1 MTEAR
6 FAAATVLIASLAI
19 LGAAL
24 GFQYL
29 GGLEPC
35 ALCHWQRYP
44 YVATI
49 VIGALAFGMST
60 VRPEPR
66 RAIAALVALASAL
79 FLAGMGVSAFHVGVE
94 QGWWEG
100 LATCGAPRGPARD
113 IEELRR
119 MLLGQKV
126 VRCDEI
132 AWSLFGISMAGYN
145 FLLSLALAGFAFI
158 AAWNL
163 LAAPSP
169 R

>member
-1 MTEAR
+1 MTETR
-6 FAAATVLIASLAI
+6 FAAATVLLASLAI

-29 GGLEPC
+29 AGIEPC

-49 VIGALAFGMST
+49 VLGALALGMST
-60 VRPEPR
+60 VRPEPTP
-66 RAIAALVALASAL
+66 AIAALIALAGAF

-94 QGWWEG
+94 QGWWQG
-100 LATCGAPRGPARD
+100 LAACGAPKGPARD

-119 MLLGQKV
+119 ILLGQNV

-145 FLLSLALAGFAFI
+145 FLLSLALAGFAFS

-163 LAAPSP
+163 LGGRPS